1 MYPEH
6 FIIQKLE
13 LQMRKLRF
21 RKRFIILPKAIEFV
35 SDEAWIF
42 TQGLWVEM
50 TLLFQVWHRDHLQY
64 NENTCNEAQEPTGLT
79 SSPGEF

>member
-6 FIIQKLE
+6 LIIHKLE

-35 SDEAWIF
+35 SDGAWVL
-42 TQGLWVEM
+42 TQGSWLQM
-50 TLLFQVWHRDHLQY
+50 TLFFKVWHWGHHRY
-64 NENTCNEAQEPTGLT
+64 NQNFYNGA
-79 SSPGEF
+79 

>member
-1 MYPEH
+1 MRMYSEY

-35 SDEAWIF
+35 SDGDRVLS
-42 TQGLWVEM
+42 QGLWLQM
-50 TLLFQVWHRDHLQY
+50 TLF
-64 NENTCNEAQEPTGLT
+64 
-79 SSPGEF
+79 F

>member
-1 MYPEH
+1 MIMYPEH

-42 TQGLWVEM
+42 TQGLW
-50 TLLFQVWHRDHLQY
+50 L
-64 NENTCNEAQEPTGLT
+64 
-79 SSPGEF
+79 